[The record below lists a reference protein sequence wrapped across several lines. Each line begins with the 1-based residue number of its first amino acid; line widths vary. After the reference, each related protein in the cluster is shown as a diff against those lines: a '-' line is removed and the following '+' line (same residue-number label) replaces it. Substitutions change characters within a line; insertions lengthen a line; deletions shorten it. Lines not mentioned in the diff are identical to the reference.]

1 MGSGFMVWSRIF
13 IHNLSPYAINLNLAR
28 GPSLTASKARKCSF
42 PLCPVR
48 GNRFNEH
55 LDT

>member
-28 GPSLTASKARKCSF
+28 GPGLTARKARKCSF